1 MDKTTKLILTL
12 FILTLCALC
21 YFCYRWYSYKTKYTE
36 LKQELE
42 QNPSQME
49 TLTPLDLMVISGDT
63 SAFGVCNLWYM
74 NHIFIGHQNDT
85 VIFKRDYLLYCYILA
100 LRDRNPGAAEEF
112 ADLYLEELDNG
123 TLKPNNAMLTTAAN
137 MAKQVLSDTCS
148 DCVVLKYYA
157 SDCLK
162 KIYSGIYDED
172 FKDTLMAR
180 QYADSASKY
189 FNQRWP

>member
-1 MDKTTKLILTL
+1 MDKTTKIILTL
-12 FILTLCALC
+12 LILTLCALC
-21 YFCYRWYSYKTKYTE
+21 YFCYGWYSYKTKYTE

-49 TLTPLDLMVISGDT
+49 TLTPLDLMVLSGDS
-63 SAFGVCNLWYM
+63 SAPDVCNFRYM
-74 NHIFIGHQNDT
+74 TRFDILYNDSA
-85 VIFKRDYLLYCYILA
+85 IFKRDYLLYCYILA
-100 LRDRNPGAAEEF
+100 LRDSDPGAAEEF
-112 ADLYLEELDNG
+112 AVLYLEELDKG
-123 TLKPNNAMLTTAAN
+123 TIKPDKAMLTTAAN

-148 DCVVLKYYA
+148 DCVVVKYHA
-157 SDCLK
+157 SECLN
-162 KIYSGIYDED
+162 KIYDGIYDED